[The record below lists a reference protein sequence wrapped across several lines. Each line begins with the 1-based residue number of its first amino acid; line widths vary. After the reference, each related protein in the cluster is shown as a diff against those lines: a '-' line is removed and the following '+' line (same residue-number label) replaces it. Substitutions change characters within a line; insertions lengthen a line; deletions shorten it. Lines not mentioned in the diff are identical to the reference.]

1 MRTITVSAISVAI
14 ILMAGCDKAK
24 SPDAVAQ
31 DVAAAE
37 QKASTNNAAGKVDD
51 KLVDLNNVAA
61 NDAYKLAS
69 AKADGDLKVALANCS
84 AVGGDAQKTCKDQAE
99 SDYKSA
105 LAAAKTD
112 SQAAKQ

>member
-31 DVAAAE
+31 DVA
-37 QKASTNNAAGKVDD
+37 VDD